1 MTRTESIIAARLG
14 ILLLVAL
21 LPAGG
26 ARAATA
32 AAQAKAVHAKAAQA
46 NGTPAYLDPAVPVA
60 RRVADLVSRMTPQE
74 KISQLNN
81 DARAIPRLHV
91 PGYNYWNEA
100 LHGVARDGIATVF
113 PQAIGIAATF
123 DAPLVKR
130 MGADIAQEARAK
142 YDLALEHGDVKLYQ
156 GLTFFSPNINIFR
169 DPRWGRGQET
179 YGEDPFLTGRIAVAF
194 ITGMQGPDP
203 EHPVVSA
210 TAKHFAVHSGPEL
223 LRHGFD
229 ARPSPHDLADT
240 YFPAFR
246 AAVVDGH
253 VKSVMCAYNAVYG
266 IPSCAS
272 AFLLQKTLR
281 DTWGFKGF
289 VVSDCNAVNN
299 IYDGHH
305 YVTSEAAAAGVALKA
320 GMDNECTVKFGPH
333 PEDYDKYATA
343 LQQGLITQADVDRA
357 VSRALTVRFELG
369 MFDPPD
375 PANAIASRTVPAS
388 AVDSAAHRQR
398 ALQVARESMVLLKND
413 GVLPLTHPPKRI
425 AVIGPLADSVRML
438 EGNYNG
444 TPSHVTTI
452 IDGIRRQFPNSHID
466 FEPGTGEFL
475 REPMPVPTAVLT
487 TDSGQHGLTLQYF
500 ATPERNGKALL
511 TRVESTVNLDS
522 SGDAGL
528 LFARWHGWLTPTKSG
543 DYTLGVRGESNEIH
557 LDGKLI
563 VDGKQHGL
571 TQPGFADV
579 HLEQGHRY
587 AITVDNSPSLSRSV
601 QLVWVRKDPQ
611 APARALT
618 AARQADLV
626 IATVGITADLEGE
639 ESPLAI
645 PGFKGGDRTS
655 LDLPAEEEK
664 LVESLKGTGKPL
676 VVVLV
681 SGSGLAVNW
690 IQANADAVLQAWYPG
705 EEGGTAVAETLAGR
719 NNPAGRLPVT
729 FYKGVD
735 ELPDFTDYSMKNRTY
750 RYFSGPV
757 LYPFGY
763 GLSYSTFKYDDLRL
777 SSQTLAAGRPLDVQV
792 RVTNTS
798 ARDGDEVAQLYLQ
811 FGGAQGAPGRA
822 LRGFQRVH
830 LQAGESRNLHFALSA
845 RQLSHAYDAGQVV
858 VSAGNYRV
866 SVGGGQPQ
874 VTPDVVSVPLVVQGE
889 QRLPD

>member
-1 MTRTESIIAARLG
+1 MTRTDAAHRVCIG
-14 ILLLVAL
+14 LVSLSVL
-21 LPAGG
+21 LPFGSAV
-26 ARAATA
+26 A
-32 AAQAKAVHAKAAQA
+32 AADAPAASSA
-46 NGTPAYLDPAVPVA
+46 PAYLNTGVPIA
-60 RRVADLVSRMTPQE
+60 QRVTDLVGRMTVSE

-81 DARAIPRLHV
+81 DARAIPRLKV

-100 LHGVARDGIATVF
+100 LHGVARDGTATVF

-123 DAPLVKR
+123 DTPLIKH
-130 MGADIAQEARAK
+130 MGGDIAQEARAK
-142 YDLALEHGDVKLYQ
+142 YDLALQSGDVKLYQ
-156 GLTFFSPNINIFR
+156 GLSFFSPNINIFR

-179 YGEDPFLTGRIAVAF
+179 YGEDPFLTGQVAVAF
-194 ITGMQGPDP
+194 ITGMQGPDRN
-203 EHPVVSA
+203 HPLVTT

-223 LRHGFD
+223 LRHEFD
-229 ARPSPHDLADT
+229 ARPSAHDLADT

-253 VKSVMCAYNAVYG
+253 AASVMCVYNAVDG
-266 IPSCAS
+266 IPGCAS
-272 AFLLQKTLR
+272 PFLLQKTLR

-299 IYDGHH
+299 IHDGHH
-305 YVTSEAAAAGVALKA
+305 YVSTEAAAAGVALKA

-333 PEDYDKYATA
+333 EEDYAKYADA
-343 LQQGLITQADVDRA
+343 LRQGLISEADIDRA
-357 VSRALTVRFELG
+357 VRRALTVRFELG

-375 PANAIASRTVPAS
+375 AARTVAIS
-388 AVDSAAHRQR
+388 AVDSPAHRQR
-398 ALQVARESMVLLKND
+398 ALQVARESMVLLKNN
-413 GVLPLTHPPKRI
+413 GILPLSKAPKHI

-444 TPSHVTTI
+444 TPSRVTTI
-452 IDGIRRQFPNSHID
+452 VDGIRHQFPGSQVV

-487 TDSGQHGLTLQYF
+487 TEDGHPGLTLQYF
-500 ATPERNGKALL
+500 DTPQRNGKALL
-511 TRVESTVNLDS
+511 TRVEPVVNLDS

-528 LFARWHGWLTPTKSG
+528 KFARWRGWLTPAVSG
-543 DYTLGVRGESNEIH
+543 DYTLGVRGENNQVY

-563 VDGKQHGL
+563 VDGKQHGTTL
-571 TQPGFADV
+571 PGFAAM

-587 AITVDNSPSLSRSV
+587 AITVDNAASLSRSV

-611 APARALT
+611 APARALE
-618 AARQADLV
+618 AARQADV
-626 IATVGITADLEGE
+626 IIAAVGITADLEGE

-655 LDLPAEEEK
+655 LDLPAEEQK
-664 LVESLKGTGKPL
+664 LVETLKATGKPL

-681 SGSGLAVNW
+681 SGSGLGVNW
-690 IQANADAVLQAWYPG
+690 IQANADAILQAWYPG

-735 ELPDFTDYSMKNRTY
+735 ELPDFADYSMKNRTY
-750 RYFSGPV
+750 RYFTGPV

-763 GLSYSTFKYDDLRL
+763 GMSYSSFKYDTLKL
-777 SSQTLAAGRPLDVQV
+777 SSPTLAAGMPLDVQV
-792 RVTNTS
+792 RVANTGK
-798 ARDGDEVAQLYLQ
+798 RDGDEVAQLYLQ
-811 FGGAQGAPGRA
+811 FGGAAGAPARA

-830 LQAGESRNLHFALSA
+830 LKAGESRDLHFALAA
-845 RQLSHAYDAGQVV
+845 RQLSHVNDAGQVV
-858 VSAGNYRV
+858 VSAGSYEV

-874 VTPDVVSVPLVVQGE
+874 VTANVISAPLTVQGE

>member
-1 MTRTESIIAARLG
+1 VKAKYSKKPLCAAL
-14 ILLLVAL
+14 AL
-21 LPAGG
+21 LSVLLPGSGLWA
-26 ARAATA
+26 ATDRAAATD
-32 AAQAKAVHAKAAQA
+32 
-46 NGTPAYLDPAVPVA
+46 NPPYLQPSLPIVQ
-60 RRVADLVSRMTPQE
+60 RVADLVARMTPQE

-123 DAPLVKR
+123 DTPLIKR

-142 YDLALEHGDVKLYQ
+142 YDLALRSGAVKLYQ
-156 GLTFFSPNINIFR
+156 GLSFFSPNINIFR

-179 YGEDPFLTGRIAVAF
+179 YGEDPFLTGQVAVAF
-194 ITGMQGPDP
+194 ISGMQGPDP
-203 EHPVVSA
+203 AHPVVTT

-229 ARPSPHDLADT
+229 AKPSDHDLRDT
-240 YFPAFR
+240 YLPAFR
-246 AAVVDGH
+246 AAVVEGH
-253 VKSVMCAYNAVYG
+253 VASVMCAYNAVDG
-266 IPSCAS
+266 LPACAS
-272 AFLLQKTLR
+272 PFLLQKTLR

-299 IYDGHH
+299 VHDGHH
-305 YVTSEAAAAGVALKA
+305 FVDSEPAAAAVALKA

-333 PEDYDKYATA
+333 AEDYSKYAEA
-343 LQQGLITQADVDRA
+343 LKQGLIAPADLDRA
-357 VSRALTVRFELG
+357 LRRALTARFELG
-369 MFDPPD
+369 MFDPVD
-375 PANAIASRTVPAS
+375 AAREVPIS
-388 AVDSAAHRQR
+388 AVDSTAHRQR

-413 GVLPLTHPPKRI
+413 GVLPLTHAPKRI

-452 IDGIRRQFPNSHID
+452 VDGIRQQFPGSQIV

-487 TDSGQHGLTLQYF
+487 TDEGHPGLTLQYF
-500 ATPERNGKALL
+500 ETPERNGQPLL
-511 TRVESTVNLDS
+511 TRIAPVVNLDS

-528 LFARWHGWLTPTKSG
+528 KFARWRGWLTPALSG
-543 DYTLGVRGESNEIH
+543 DYTLGVQGERNQIY
-557 LDGKLI
+557 LDGQLI
-563 VDGKQHGL
+563 VDGKQHGT
-571 TQPGFADV
+571 TQPGFAQL

-587 AITVDNSPSLSRSV
+587 AIMVDNAPSLSRSV
-601 QLVWVRKDPQ
+601 RLVWVRKDPE
-611 APARALT
+611 APARALA

-639 ESPLAI
+639 ESPLAL

-655 LDLPAEEEK
+655 LDLPAEEAK
-664 LVESLKGTGKPL
+664 LVETLKGTGKPL

-690 IQANADAVLQAWYPG
+690 LQANANAILQAWYPG

-729 FYKGVD
+729 FYQGID
-735 ELPDFTDYSMKNRTY
+735 GLPDFSDYSMKNRTY
-750 RYFSGPV
+750 RYFTGPV

-763 GLSYSTFKYDDLRL
+763 GLSYSTFRYDDLQL
-777 SSQTLAAGRPLDVQV
+777 SATTLAAGKALNVQV

-798 ARDGDEVAQLYLQ
+798 TRDGDEVAQLYLQ
-811 FGGAQGAPGRA
+811 FGGAAGAPGRA
-822 LRGFQRVH
+822 LRGFQRLH
-830 LQAGESRNLHFALSA
+830 LQAGESRRVHFVLSP
-845 RQLSHAYDAGQVV
+845 RQLSHVNEAGQIVI
-858 VSAGNYRV
+858 SAGRYQV

-874 VTPDVVSVPLVVQGE
+874 LTPNVISAPLTVQGDE
-889 QRLPD
+889 RLPD

>member
-1 MTRTESIIAARLG
+1 VKFTDSKSQLCLAIGMLTVLG
-14 ILLLVAL
+14 PASGSDTPPYLQAS
-21 LPAGG
+21 LPIP
-26 ARAATA
+26 
-32 AAQAKAVHAKAAQA
+32 Q
-46 NGTPAYLDPAVPVA
+46 
-60 RRVADLVSRMTPQE
+60 RVADLVSRMTLTE

-123 DAPLVKR
+123 DTPLIKR
-130 MGADIAQEARAK
+130 MGADIAEEARAK
-142 YDLALEHGDVKLYQ
+142 YDLALRSGDVKLYQ
-156 GLTFFSPNINIFR
+156 GLSFFSPNINIFR

-179 YGEDPFLTGRIAVAF
+179 YGEDPFLTGQVAVAF
-194 ITGMQGPDP
+194 ITGMQGPDRD
-203 EHPVVSA
+203 HPVVTT

-229 ARPSPHDLADT
+229 AKPSPHDLRDT
-240 YFPAFR
+240 YLPAFR
-246 AAVVDGH
+246 AAVVDAH
-253 VKSVMCAYNAVYG
+253 VASVMCAYNAVDG
-266 IPSCAS
+266 LPACAS
-272 AFLLQKTLR
+272 PFLLQHTLR

-299 IYDGHH
+299 VHDGHH
-305 YVTSEAAAAGVALKA
+305 FVDSEPASAAVALKA

-333 PEDYDKYATA
+333 EEDYAKYADA
-343 LQQGLITQADVDRA
+343 LKQGLITEADIDRA
-357 VSRALTVRFELG
+357 LKRALTARFELG

-375 PANAIASRTVPAS
+375 AARAVPIS
-388 AVDSAAHRQR
+388 VVDNAAHRQR
-398 ALQVARESMVLLKND
+398 ALQVARESMVLLKNN
-413 GVLPLTHPPKRI
+413 GILPLTKAPQRI

-444 TPSHVTTI
+444 TPSRVTTI
-452 IDGIRRQFPNSHID
+452 VDGIRKQFRGSQIV

-475 REPMPVPTAVLT
+475 REPVPVPTAVLT
-487 TDSGQHGLTLQYF
+487 TEDGHPGLTLQYF
-500 ATPERNGKALL
+500 ATPERNGTPLL
-511 TRVESTVNLDS
+511 TRIESTVNLDS
-522 SGDAGL
+522 TGDAGL
-528 LFARWHGWLTPTKSG
+528 RYARWRGWLTPAQSG
-543 DYTLGVRGESNEIH
+543 DYTLGVQGERNQIY

-563 VDGKQHGL
+563 VDGKQHGT
-571 TQPGFADV
+571 TQPGFAAV

-587 AITVDNSPSLSRSV
+587 AMMVDNAASLSRSV
-601 QLVWVRKDPQ
+601 RLVWVRKDPD
-611 APARALT
+611 APARALA
-618 AARQADLV
+618 AARNADLV

-645 PGFKGGDRTS
+645 PGFKGGDRTA
-655 LDLPAEEEK
+655 LDLPVEEEK
-664 LVESLKGTGKPL
+664 LVETLKGTGKPL

-690 IQANADAVLQAWYPG
+690 IQANADAILQAWYPG

-735 ELPDFTDYSMKNRTY
+735 ELPDFADYSMKNRTY
-750 RYFSGPV
+750 RYFTGAV

-763 GLSYSTFKYDDLRL
+763 GLSYSTFKYDHLQL
-777 SSQTLAAGRPLDVQV
+777 SSPTLAAGKPLTAQVQL
-792 RVTNTS
+792 TNTS

-811 FGGAQGAPGRA
+811 FGGASGAPGRA

-830 LQAGESRNLHFALSA
+830 LKAGASRTLHFALSA
-845 RQLSHAYDAGQVV
+845 RQLSHVNDAGEVV
-858 VSAGNYRV
+858 VSAGSYEV
-866 SVGGGQPQ
+866 SVGGGEPK
-874 VTPDVVSVPLVVQGE
+874 VTPNVISAPLTIAGD

>member
-1 MTRTESIIAARLG
+1 MKLNNSRSPFGAA
-14 ILLLVAL
+14 VAVLAVL

-26 ARAATA
+26 RCA
-32 AAQAKAVHAKAAQA
+32 AAAAPA
-46 NGTPAYLDPAVPVA
+46 GTDNPLYLQPSVPVS
-60 RRVADLVSRMTPQE
+60 RRVDDLISRMTVAE

-81 DARAIPRLHV
+81 DARAIPRLQV

-123 DAPLVKR
+123 DTPLIKH
-130 MGADIAQEARAK
+130 MGADIAREARAK
-142 YDLALEHGDVKLYQ
+142 YDLALRSGDVKLYQ
-156 GLTFFSPNINIFR
+156 GLSFFSPNINIFR

-179 YGEDPFLTGRIAVAF
+179 YGEDPFLTGQVAVAF
-194 ITGMQGPDP
+194 ITGMQGPDRD
-203 EHPVVSA
+203 HPVVTT

-229 ARPSPHDLADT
+229 AMPSPHDLADT

-246 AAVVDGH
+246 AAVVDAH
-253 VKSVMCAYNAVYG
+253 VASVMCAYNAVDG
-266 IPSCAS
+266 LPACAS
-272 AFLLQKTLR
+272 PFLLQKTLR

-299 IYDGHH
+299 VHDGHH
-305 YVTSEAAAAGVALKA
+305 FVNTEAAAAAVALKA

-333 PEDYDKYATA
+333 EEDYSKYAAA
-343 LQQGLITQADVDRA
+343 LKQGMITQGDIDRA
-357 VSRALTVRFELG
+357 VKRALSARFELG
-369 MFDPPD
+369 MFDPAD
-375 PANAIASRTVPAS
+375 AARAVPIS
-388 AVDSAAHRQR
+388 AVDNAAHRQR
-398 ALQVARESMVLLKND
+398 ALQVARESMVLLKNN
-413 GVLPLTHPPKRI
+413 GVLPLTTAPKRI

-444 TPSHVTTI
+444 TPSRVMTI
-452 IDGIRRQFPNSHID
+452 VDGIRKQFPGSQIV

-475 REPMPVPTAVLT
+475 REPMPVPAAVLT
-487 TDSGQHGLTLQYF
+487 TDDGRPGLTLQYF
-500 ATPERNGKALL
+500 DTPERNGKPLL
-511 TRVESTVNLDS
+511 TRVESVVNLDS
-522 SGDAGL
+522 TGDAGL
-528 LFARWHGWLTPTKSG
+528 KYARWHGNLTPTQSG
-543 DYTLGVRGESNEIH
+543 DYTLGVQGERNQVY

-563 VDGKQHGL
+563 VDGKQHGE
-571 TQPGFADV
+571 TQPGFAAV

-587 AITVDNSPSLSRSV
+587 AIIVDNAASLSRSV
-601 QLVWVRKDPQ
+601 RLVWVRKDPQ
-611 APARALT
+611 APVRALA
-618 AARQADLV
+618 AARSADLV

-639 ESPLAI
+639 ESPLVI
-645 PGFKGGDRTS
+645 PGFKGGDRTA

-664 LVESLKGTGKPL
+664 MVEALKGTGKPL

-735 ELPDFTDYSMKNRTY
+735 ELPDFADYAMKNRTY
-750 RYFSGPV
+750 RYFTGSV

-763 GLSYSTFKYDDLRL
+763 GLSYSTFKYDNLKL
-777 SSQTLAAGRPLDVQV
+777 STATLAAGKPLTAQVQL
-792 RVTNTS
+792 TNTS
-798 ARDGDEVAQLYLQ
+798 SRDGDEVAQLYVQ
-811 FGGAQGAPGRA
+811 FGGAPGAPGRA

-830 LQAGESRNLHFALSA
+830 LKAGESRNLTFSLSA
-845 RQLSHAYDAGQVV
+845 RQLSHVNDAGQVV
-858 VSAGNYRV
+858 VTAGSYEV
-866 SVGGGQPQ
+866 SVGGGQPR
-874 VTPDVVSVPLVVQGE
+874 VTTNVISAPLTVQGE

>member
-1 MTRTESIIAARLG
+1 VNAKYSKKPDC
-14 ILLLVAL
+14 VAL
-21 LPAGG
+21 ALLSVLLPGG
-26 ARAATA
+26 GLWA
-32 AAQAKAVHAKAAQA
+32 AAD
-46 NGTPAYLDPAVPVA
+46 TPAAADNPLYLQTALPVA
-60 RRVADLVSRMTPQE
+60 TRVADLVSRMTLEE

-123 DAPLVKR
+123 DTPLIKR

-142 YDLALEHGDVKLYQ
+142 YDLALRSGDVKLYQ
-156 GLTFFSPNINIFR
+156 GLSFFSPNINIFR

-179 YGEDPFLTGRIAVAF
+179 YGEDPFLTGQLAVAF

-203 EHPVVSA
+203 AHPVVTT

-229 ARPSPHDLADT
+229 AKPSDHDLRDT
-240 YFPAFR
+240 YLPAFR
-246 AAVVDGH
+246 AAVVEGH
-253 VKSVMCAYNAVYG
+253 VASVMCAYNAVDG
-266 IPSCAS
+266 LPACAS
-272 AFLLQKTLR
+272 PFLLQKTLR

-299 IYDGHH
+299 VHDGHH
-305 YVTSEAAAAGVALKA
+305 FVDTEAAAAAVALKA

-333 PEDYDKYATA
+333 EEDYAKYAEA
-343 LQQGLITQADVDRA
+343 FRQGLITQDDLDRA
-357 VSRALTVRFELG
+357 LRRALAVRFELG
-369 MFDPPD
+369 MFDPAD
-375 PANAIASRTVPAS
+375 AAREVPIS

-398 ALQVARESMVLLKND
+398 ALQVARESMVLLKNN
-413 GVLPLTHPPKRI
+413 GVLPLTHPPKHI

-452 IDGIRRQFPNSHID
+452 VEGIRRQFPGSQIV

-475 REPMPVPTAVLT
+475 REPMPVPTSVLT
-487 TDSGQHGLTLQYF
+487 TEDGHPGLTLQYF
-500 ATPERNGKALL
+500 ETAQRNGQPLL
-511 TRVESTVNLDS
+511 TRIEPVVNLDS

-528 LFARWHGWLTPTKSG
+528 RFARWRGWLTPAVSG
-543 DYTLGVRGESNEIH
+543 EYTLGVQGERDQIY

-563 VDGKQHGL
+563 VDGRQHG
-571 TQPGFADV
+571 TSQPGFADL
-579 HLEQGHRY
+579 HLQRGHRY
-587 AITVDNSPSLSRSV
+587 AIMVDNAPSLSRSV
-601 QLVWVRKDPQ
+601 RLVWVRKDRA
-611 APARALT
+611 APARALA
-618 AARQADLV
+618 AARQADLI

-655 LDLPAEEEK
+655 LELPAEEAS

-681 SGSGLAVNW
+681 SGSGLAVNGL
-690 IQANADAVLQAWYPG
+690 QENADAILQAWYPG
-705 EEGGTAVAETLAGR
+705 EEGGTAVAETLSGH
-719 NNPAGRLPVT
+719 NNPAGRLSVT
-729 FYKGVD
+729 FYKGV
-735 ELPDFTDYSMKNRTY
+735 EGLPDFSDYSMKNRTY
-750 RYFSGPV
+750 RYFTGAV

-763 GLSYSTFKYDDLRL
+763 GLSYSTFKYDNLKL
-777 SSQTLAAGRPLDVQV
+777 SATPLAAGKPLNVQV
-792 RVTNTS
+792 QVTNTS
-798 ARDGDEVAQLYLQ
+798 TRDGDEVAQLYLQ
-811 FGGAQGAPGRA
+811 FGGAAGAPGRA
-822 LRGFQRVH
+822 LRGFQRLH
-830 LQAGESRNLHFALSA
+830 LKAGESRAVHFALSP
-845 RQLSHAYDAGQVV
+845 RQLSHVNEAGQIVI
-858 VSAGNYRV
+858 SAGSYQV

-874 VTPDVVSVPLVVQGE
+874 LTANVISAPLTVQGDE
-889 QRLPD
+889 RLPD